1 MELEQEKI
9 MVRLLKQAVSR
20 TIEEKLFWKQFT
32 ALGGNL
38 TDPIA
43 GSAHASALHYWG
55 NFFERNLLLIPVK
68 PDAIRCGKGK
78 TNLI

>member
-9 MVRLLKQAVSR
+9 MVRLLKQEASR
-20 TIEEKLFWKQFT
+20 TIEERLFWKQFT

-55 NFFERNLLLIPVK
+55 NERNLLLIPVK